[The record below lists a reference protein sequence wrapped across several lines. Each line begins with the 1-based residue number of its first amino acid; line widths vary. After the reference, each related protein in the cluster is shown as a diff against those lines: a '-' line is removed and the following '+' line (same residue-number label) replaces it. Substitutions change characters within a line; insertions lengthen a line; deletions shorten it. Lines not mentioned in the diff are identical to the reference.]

1 MNSPRKAEARLLPDP
16 MAPIRICNC
25 VLTPEDLSRSFY
37 KREPIVKVRVLR
49 WYLYYYYREAFIN
62 QIMKNI

>member
-1 MNSPRKAEARLLPDP
+1 MNSLRKAEARLLPDP

-37 KREPIVKVRVLR
+37 KREPIVVFYNGIYIIIIIKRLM
-49 WYLYYYYREAFIN
+49 FIN
-62 QIMKNI
+62 QITKDI